1 MINIVAVITA
11 KPGNLAEILAAFRA
25 YLPTVLAE
33 EGCIDYTPLV
43 DTEGISSRI
52 QTPIGADTLMV
63 IEKWS
68 NIEALRAHGVA
79 ANTATFTV
87 RIDQLAISRVIHVLS
102 PA

>member
-11 KPGNLAEILAAFRA
+11 NPGKRSEVLADFRA

-33 EGCIDYTPLV
+33 DGCIEYTAFI
-43 DTEGISSRI
+43 DTEGVSRI
-52 QTPIGADTLMV
+52 QTPIGADTFMV

-68 NIEALRAHGVA
+68 NLETLKAHAVSA
-79 ANTATFTV
+79 STATFAA
-87 RIDQLAISRVIHVLS
+87 RIDPLLVSRVIHVLS